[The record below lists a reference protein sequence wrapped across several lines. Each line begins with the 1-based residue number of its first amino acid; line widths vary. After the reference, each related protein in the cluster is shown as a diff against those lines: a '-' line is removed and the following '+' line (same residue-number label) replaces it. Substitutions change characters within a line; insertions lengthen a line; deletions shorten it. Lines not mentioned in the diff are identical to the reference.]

1 MHDAVVPT
9 DREHR
14 TTYLP
19 VSSEDEEETDSER
32 ESQKQGTNAHHPPS
46 QPPHTTRPFISP
58 SPTKLTQKSHFG
70 TKKTRFREG
79 LSISLYLKPP
89 LGIQTHHFL
98 LQGLSASHPLH
109 QTDTSLCT
117 HNARS
122 THPPD
127 QTRRDQSTTRA
138 PPPLPRSRARTPPT
152 PCSHK
157 APTAHNHHL
166 LPIAHKTL
174 FAEKET
180 PTLKEYIQ
188 GGQNKHRMY
197 I

>member
-117 HNARS
+117 HNDAPSTRPTRS
-122 THPPD
+122 RRD
-127 QTRRDQSTTRA
+127 QTRAEHHQSPSSPAQKLRSNAANAMHTQGLHTPIISPSPTKRF
-138 PPPLPRSRARTPPT
+138 LPR
-152 PCSHK
+152 K
-157 APTAHNHHL
+157 
-166 LPIAHKTL
+166 
-174 FAEKET
+174 
-180 PTLKEYIQ
+180 
-188 GGQNKHRMY
+188 KHQH
-197 I
+197 